1 MMLPRAYGEAVLKG
15 KFRSI
20 PEDFVVEEINA
31 FEAHGEGEHLL
42 LTIQKRGLNTAFVA
56 GALAKWAGIN
66 EMGIGYAGMKDRH
79 AVTTQRFSI
88 HIPKKVAPD
97 FESLNVDGVELLA
110 WQWHHR
116 KLPRGALAGNRF
128 TLSLRDIEGDKPE
141 IESRLEKIRDFGLPN
156 YFGEQRFGRER
167 ANVGMALKMFAG
179 DRVKREQRSI
189 YLSAARSEIFNAVL
203 ASRIEN
209 KNWLSALEGEV
220 WMINGSHSIFGPE
233 SLSDEINNFEI
244 KNLEIKTR
252 AEKLE
257 IHATGPM
264 WGKGELR
271 TQSAVLA
278 IESAVANIHPELCR
292 GLEAVDMKQERRALR
307 IQVLDLSW
315 AWLEK
320 DCLQCR
326 FSLPPGAYATELLAE
341 LGELQDS
348 AKA

>member
-20 PEDFVVEEINA
+20 PEDFIVEEINA

-42 LTIQKRGLNTAFVA
+42 VTIQKRGLNTAFVA
-56 GALAKWAGIN
+56 NALAKWAGIS
-66 EMGIGYAGMKDRH
+66 EMGVGYAGMKDRH

-88 HIPKKVAPD
+88 HIPKKITPD
-97 FESLNVDGVELLA
+97 FDSFNIDGVKLLE

-128 TLSLRDIEGDKPE
+128 TLTLRDVEGDKTA
-141 IESRLEKIRDFGLPN
+141 IEKRLEKIRDYGLPN

-167 ANVGMALKMFAG
+167 ANVGMALKMFSG

-203 ASRIEN
+203 AARIEN

-220 WMINGSHSIFGPE
+220 WMIDGSHSIFGPE
-233 SLSDEINNFEI
+233 ATTDEIQN
-244 KNLEIKTR
+244 R

-271 TQSAVLA
+271 TQSTVLA
-278 IESAVANIHPELCR
+278 IETEVSNTHPELCR
-292 GLEAVDMKQERRALR
+292 GLEAADMKQERRALR
-307 IQVLDLSW
+307 IQVQDLSW
-315 AWLEK
+315 TWPEK
-320 DCLQCR
+320 DQLQCR

-348 AKA
+348 AKI

>member
-1 MMLPRAYGEAVLKG
+1 MILPRAYGEAVLKG
-15 KFRSI
+15 KFRGI
-20 PEDFVVEEINA
+20 PEDFIVEEINA

-42 LTIQKRGLNTAFVA
+42 VTIQKRGLNTAFVA
-56 GALAKWAGIN
+56 SALAKWAGIN

-79 AVTTQRFSI
+79 ALTTQRFSI
-88 HIPKKVAPD
+88 HIPKKIAPD
-97 FESLNVDGVELLA
+97 FNSLNIDGVKLLE

-128 TLSLRDIEGDKPE
+128 TLTLRDVEGDKTA
-141 IESRLEKIRDFGLPN
+141 IESRLEKIRDYGLPN

-167 ANVGMALKMFAG
+167 ANVGMALKMFSG

-189 YLSAARSEIFNAVL
+189 YLSAARSEIFNAAL

-233 SLSDEINNFEI
+233 SLNNEI
-244 KNLEIKTR
+244 KSR

-264 WGKGELR
+264 WGKGDLR
-271 TQSAVLA
+271 TQSTVLV
-278 IESAVANIHPELCR
+278 IETEVANNHPELCR
-292 GLEAVDMKQERRALR
+292 GLEAADMKQERRALR
-307 IQVLDLSW
+307 IQVQDLSW
-315 AWLEK
+315 IWPEK

-348 AKA
+348 AKT

>member
-1 MMLPRAYGEAVLKG
+1 MLPRAYGEAVLKG
-15 KFRSI
+15 KFRSV
-20 PEDFVVEEINA
+20 PEDFIVEEINA
-31 FEAHGEGEHLL
+31 FDAHGEGEHLL
-42 LTIQKRGLNTAFVA
+42 VTVQKRGLNTAFVA

-88 HIPKKVAPD
+88 HIPKKIAPD
-97 FESLNVDGVELLA
+97 FDSLKIEDVKLLD

-128 TLSLRDIEGDKPE
+128 TLTLRDIDGDKTE
-141 IESRLEKIRDFGLPN
+141 IESRLEKIRDYGLPN

-167 ANVGMALKMFAG
+167 ANVGMALKMFSG

-189 YLSAARSEIFNAVL
+189 YLSAARSEIFNAAL

-233 SLSDEINNFEI
+233 SLNHEI
-244 KNLEIKTR
+244 KSR

-271 TQSAVLA
+271 TQSKVFD
-278 IESAVANIHPELCR
+278 IESAIATVHPELCR
-292 GLEAVDMKQERRALR
+292 GLEAADMKQERRALR

-315 AWLEK
+315 AWPEK
-320 DCLQCR
+320 DLLQCR

-341 LGELQDS
+341 LGELLDS
-348 AKA
+348 AKT

>member
-1 MMLPRAYGEAVLKG
+1 MLPRAYGEAVLKG

-20 PEDFVVEEINA
+20 PEDFIVEEINA

-42 LTIQKRGLNTAFVA
+42 VTIQKRGLNTAFVA
-56 GALAKWAGIN
+56 TALAKWAGIN

-88 HIPKKVAPD
+88 HIPKKIAPD
-97 FESLNVDGVELLA
+97 FESLNIDDVKLLE

-128 TLSLRDIEGDKPE
+128 SLILRDVQGEKSAIEK
-141 IESRLEKIRDFGLPN
+141 RLENIRDYGLPN

-167 ANVGMALKMFAG
+167 ANVGMALKMFSG

-209 KNWLSALEGEV
+209 KSWLSALEGEV
-220 WMINGSHSIFGPE
+220 WMIDGSHSIFGPE
-233 SLSDEINNFEI
+233 PLND
-244 KNLEIKTR
+244 EIKTR
-252 AEKLE
+252 ADKME

-264 WGKGELR
+264 WGRGELR
-271 TQSAVLA
+271 VQSRVLD
-278 IESAVANIHPELCR
+278 IETTVANAQQALCR
-292 GLEAVDMKQERRALR
+292 GLEAADMRQERRALR
-307 IQVLDLSW
+307 ILAQQLSW
-315 AWLEK
+315 SWPKK
-320 DCLQCR
+320 DQLQCR

-341 LGELQDS
+341 LGELEDV
-348 AKA
+348 AKK

>member
-1 MMLPRAYGEAVLKG
+1 MILPRAYGEAVLKG
-15 KFRSI
+15 KFRRS
-20 PEDFVVEEINA
+20 PEDFIVEEINA

-42 LTIQKRGLNTAFVA
+42 LTIEKRGLNTAFVA
-56 GALAKWAGIN
+56 KQLASWAGIS
-66 EMGIGYAGMKDRH
+66 EMGVGYAGLKDRH
-79 AVTTQRFSI
+79 AVTRQRFTV
-88 HIPKKVAPD
+88 HLPKKIAPD
-97 FESLNVDGVELLA
+97 FAALNIDGVNLIE

-116 KLPRGALAGNRF
+116 KLPRGALTGNRF
-128 TLSLRDIEGDKPE
+128 TLLLRDVEGDKAE
-141 IESRLEKIRDFGLPN
+141 IENRLEKIRDFGLPN

-167 ANVGMALKMFAG
+167 ANVGMALKMFSG
-179 DRVKREQRSI
+179 QRVKREQRSI

-233 SLSDEINNFEI
+233 PFTGELRE
-244 KNLEIKTR
+244 R

-271 TQSAVLA
+271 TEA
-278 IESAVANIHPELCR
+278 AVADCEKAIADTYQELCR
-292 GLEAVDMKQERRALR
+292 GLEAADMKQERRTLR
-307 IQVLDLSW
+307 IQVNDLVW
-315 AWLEK
+315 QWLAKEQ
-320 DCLQCR
+320 LECR

-341 LGELQDS
+341 LGELTE
-348 AKA
+348 AV

>member
-15 KFRSI
+15 KFRSV
-20 PEDFVVEEINA
+20 PEDFIVEEINA

-42 LTIQKRGLNTAFVA
+42 VTIQKRGLNTAFVA
-56 GALAKWAGIN
+56 SALAKWAGIN

-88 HIPKKVAPD
+88 HLPKKIAPD
-97 FESLNVDGVELLA
+97 FDALNIDDVKLLE

-128 TLSLRDIEGDKPE
+128 TLTLRDIEGDKTA
-141 IESRLEKIRDFGLPN
+141 IESRLEKIRDYGLPN

-167 ANVGMALKMFAG
+167 ANVGMALKMFSG

-189 YLSAARSEIFNAVL
+189 YLSAARSEIFNAAL

-233 SLSDEINNFEI
+233 LLNDEIKNFEI
-244 KNLEIKTR
+244 KSR
-252 AEKLE
+252 AENLE

-264 WGKGELR
+264 WGKGEPR
-271 TQSAVLA
+271 TQSMVLA
-278 IESAVANIHPELCR
+278 IESAVANSHLELCR
-292 GLEAVDMKQERRALR
+292 GLEAADMKQERRALR
-307 IQVLDLSW
+307 IQVQDLSW
-315 AWLEK
+315 TWPEK
-320 DCLQCR
+320 DQLQFS

-341 LGELQDS
+341 LCELEDI
-348 AKA
+348 AKK

>member
-1 MMLPRAYGEAVLKG
+1 MLPRAYGEAVLKG
-15 KFRSI
+15 KFRTA
-20 PEDFVVEEINA
+20 PEDFIVEEINA

-42 LTIQKRGLNTAFVA
+42 VTIQKRGLNTAFVA
-56 GALAKWAGIN
+56 SALAKWAGIN

-88 HIPKKVAPD
+88 HIPKKIAPD
-97 FESLNVDGVELLA
+97 FESLNIDDVKLLD

-128 TLSLRDIEGDKPE
+128 TLTLRDIEGDKTA

-167 ANVGMALKMFAG
+167 ANVGMALKMFSG

-189 YLSAARSEIFNAVL
+189 YLSAARSEIFNAAL

-233 SLSDEINNFEI
+233 SLND
-244 KNLEIKTR
+244 EIKTR

-292 GLEAVDMKQERRALR
+292 GLEAADMKQERRALR
-307 IQVLDLSW
+307 IQVQDLSW
-315 AWLEK
+315 QWLAG
-320 DCLQCR
+320 DQLQCV

-341 LGELQDS
+341 LGDLQDPAQS
-348 AKA
+348 R

>member
-1 MMLPRAYGEAVLKG
+1 MLPRAYGEAVLKG
-15 KFRSI
+15 KFRSA
-20 PEDFVVEEINA
+20 PEDFIVEEINA

-42 LTIQKRGLNTAFVA
+42 VTIQKRGLNTAFVA

-88 HIPKKVAPD
+88 HIPKKIAPD
-97 FESLNVDGVELLA
+97 FESLNIDDVKLLD

-128 TLSLRDIEGDKPE
+128 RLTLRDIEGDKTA

-167 ANVGMALKMFAG
+167 ANVGMALKMFSG

-233 SLSDEINNFEI
+233 AFTEEL
-244 KNLEIKTR
+244 R
-252 AEKLE
+252 ARAAKLE

-264 WGKGELR
+264 WGRGDLR
-271 TQSAVLA
+271 AET
-278 IESAVANIHPELCR
+278 AVAACEFDVAKLYRDLCD
-292 GLEAVDMKQERRALR
+292 GLEAADMKQERRALR
-307 IQVLDLSW
+307 IQVQDLSW
-315 AWLEK
+315 QWLA
-320 DCLQCR
+320 DDQLQCV

-341 LGELQDS
+341 LGDLQDPAQS
-348 AKA
+348 R

>member
-1 MMLPRAYGEAVLKG
+1 MLPRAYGEAVLKG
-15 KFRSI
+15 KFRSA
-20 PEDFVVEEINA
+20 PEDFIVEEINA

-42 LTIQKRGLNTAFVA
+42 VTIQKRGLNTSFVA
-56 GALAKWAGIN
+56 SALGKWAGIN

-88 HIPKKVAPD
+88 HLPKKIVPD
-97 FESLNVDGVELLA
+97 FESLNIENVKLLE

-128 TLSLRDIEGDKPE
+128 TLTLRDIEGDKTE
-141 IESRLEKIRDFGLPN
+141 IENRLEKIRDYGLPN

-167 ANVGMALKMFAG
+167 ANVGMALKMFSG

-189 YLSAARSEIFNAVL
+189 YLSAARSEIFNAAL

-233 SLSDEINNFEI
+233 SLNDHVKNNEL
-244 KNLEIKTR
+244 KSR

-271 TQSAVLA
+271 TQSKVFD
-278 IESAVANIHPELCR
+278 IESAIATGHPELCR
-292 GLEAVDMKQERRALR
+292 GLEAADMKQERRALR
-307 IQVLDLSW
+307 IQVQDLSW
-315 AWLEK
+315 TWPEK
-320 DCLQCR
+320 DLLQCR

-341 LGELQDS
+341 LGELLDS
-348 AKA
+348 AKT

>member
-1 MMLPRAYGEAVLKG
+1 MLPRAYGEAVLKG

-20 PEDFVVEEINA
+20 PEDFIVEEINA

-42 LTIQKRGLNTAFVA
+42 VTIQKRGLNTAFVA
-56 GALAKWAGIN
+56 SALAKWAGIN

-88 HIPKKVAPD
+88 HIPKKIVPD
-97 FESLNVDGVELLA
+97 FETLNIDDVKLLE

-128 TLSLRDIEGDKPE
+128 SLILRDVQGEKSAIEK
-141 IESRLEKIRDFGLPN
+141 RLENIRDYGLPN

-167 ANVGMALKMFAG
+167 ANVGMALKMFSG

-209 KNWLSALEGEV
+209 KSWLSALEGEV
-220 WMINGSHSIFGPE
+220 WMIDGSHSIFGPE
-233 SLSDEINNFEI
+233 PLND
-244 KNLEIKTR
+244 EIKTR
-252 AEKLE
+252 ADKME

-264 WGKGELR
+264 WGRGELR
-271 TQSAVLA
+271 VQSRVLD
-278 IESAVANIHPELCR
+278 IETTVANAQQALCR
-292 GLEAVDMKQERRALR
+292 GLEAADMRQERRALR
-307 IQVLDLSW
+307 ILAQQLSW
-315 AWLEK
+315 SWPKK
-320 DCLQCR
+320 DQLQCR

-341 LGELQDS
+341 LGELEDV
-348 AKA
+348 AKK

>member
-1 MMLPRAYGEAVLKG
+1 MLPRAYGEAVLNG
-15 KFRSI
+15 KFRCV
-20 PEDFVVEEINA
+20 PEDFIVEEINA
-31 FEAHGEGEHLL
+31 FDAHGEGEHLL
-42 LTIQKRGLNTAFVA
+42 VTMQKRGLNTAFVA

-88 HIPKKVAPD
+88 HLPKKIAPD
-97 FESLNVDGVELLA
+97 FDSLKIENVKLLD

-128 TLSLRDIEGDKPE
+128 TLTLRDIDGDKTE
-141 IESRLEKIRDFGLPN
+141 IESRLEKIRDYGLPN

-167 ANVGMALKMFAG
+167 ANVGMALKMFSG

-189 YLSAARSEIFNAVL
+189 YLSAARSEIFNAAL
-203 ASRIEN
+203 ASRIKN
-209 KNWLSALEGEV
+209 KNWLSALDGEV

-233 SLSDEINNFEI
+233 SLNDQVKNNEL
-244 KNLEIKTR
+244 KSR

-271 TQSAVLA
+271 TQSKVFD
-278 IESAVANIHPELCR
+278 IESAIAAVHPELCR
-292 GLEAVDMKQERRALR
+292 GLESADMKQERRALR

-315 AWLEK
+315 TWPEK
-320 DCLQCR
+320 DQLQCR

-341 LGELQDS
+341 LGELLDS
-348 AKA
+348 AKT

>member
-1 MMLPRAYGEAVLKG
+1 MLPRAYGEAVLKG
-15 KFRSI
+15 KFRTA
-20 PEDFVVEEINA
+20 PEDFIVEEINA

-42 LTIQKRGLNTAFVA
+42 VTIQKRGLNTAFVA
-56 GALAKWAGIN
+56 SALAKWAGIN

-88 HIPKKVAPD
+88 HIPKKIAPG
-97 FESLNVDGVELLA
+97 FESLNIDDVKLLE

-128 TLSLRDIEGDKPE
+128 TLTLRDIEGDKTA

-167 ANVGMALKMFAG
+167 ANVGMALKMFSG

-189 YLSAARSEIFNAVL
+189 YLSAARSEIFNAAL

-233 SLSDEINNFEI
+233 SLND
-244 KNLEIKTR
+244 EIKTR

-278 IESAVANIHPELCR
+278 IESAVANIHPELCH
-292 GLEAVDMKQERRALR
+292 GLEAADMKQERRALR
-307 IQVLDLSW
+307 IQVQDLSW
-315 AWLEK
+315 AWLEQ

-341 LGELQDS
+341 LGELLDT

>member
-1 MMLPRAYGEAVLKG
+1 MNLPRAYGDAVLKG
-15 KFRSI
+15 KFRSS
-20 PEDFVVEEINA
+20 PEDFIVEEINA

-42 LTIQKRGLNTAFVA
+42 LTIEKRGLNTAFVA

-66 EMGIGYAGMKDRH
+66 EMGIGYAGLKDRH
-79 AVTTQRFSI
+79 AVTRQRFSV
-88 HIPKKVAPD
+88 HLPKKIAPD
-97 FESLNVDGVELLA
+97 FDSLNIEGVKLLE

-116 KLPRGALAGNRF
+116 KLPRGALSGNRF
-128 TLSLRDIEGDKPE
+128 TLILREIEGEKAA
-141 IESRLEKIRDFGLPN
+141 IEGRLEKIRDFGLPN

-209 KNWLSALEGEV
+209 KNWLGALEGEV

-233 SLSDEINNFEI
+233 PFSDE
-244 KNLEIKTR
+244 LRSR

-257 IHATGPM
+257 IHPTGPM

-271 TQSAVLA
+271 SQSAVAACESEVAKAHGA
-278 IESAVANIHPELCR
+278 ICD
-292 GLEAVDMKQERRALR
+292 GLEAADLKQDRRALR
-307 IQVLDLSW
+307 IQVRDLSW
-315 AWLEK
+315 EWMTEAQ
-320 DCLQCR
+320 LQCR
-326 FSLPPGAYATELLAE
+326 FSLPSGAYATELLAE
-341 LGELQDS
+341 LGELEDS
-348 AKA
+348 SRN

>member
-1 MMLPRAYGEAVLKG
+1 MILPRAYGEAVLKG
-15 KFRSI
+15 KFRST

-31 FEAHGEGEHLL
+31 FDAHGEGEHLL
-42 LTIQKRGLNTAFVA
+42 LTIEKRGLNTAFVA
-56 GALAKWAGIN
+56 KQLAAWAGIG
-66 EMGIGYAGMKDRH
+66 EMGIGYAGLKDRH
-79 AVTTQRFSI
+79 AVTRQRFTV
-88 HIPKKVAPD
+88 HLPKKIAPD
-97 FESLNVDGVELLA
+97 FDSLNIDGVKLLE

-128 TLSLRDIEGDKPE
+128 TLLLREVEGDKSS
-141 IESRLEKIRDFGLPN
+141 IENRLEKIRDFGLPN

-167 ANVGMALKMFAG
+167 ANVGMALKMFSG

-209 KNWLSALEGEV
+209 ENWLSALEGEV
-220 WMINGSHSIFGPE
+220 WMIDGSHSIFGPE
-233 SLSDEINNFEI
+233 PFTDDLHS
-244 KNLEIKTR
+244 R

-271 TQSAVLA
+271 VQA
-278 IESAVANIHPELCR
+278 AVATCELAVAEAHSALCR
-292 GLEAVDMKQERRALR
+292 GLEAADLKQERRALR
-307 IQVLDLSW
+307 IRVPDLSW
-315 AWLEK
+315 EWPQK
-320 DCLQCR
+320 DHLSCR

-341 LGELQDS
+341 LGELSDS
-348 AKA
+348 SQNP